1 MLNREVFYEDP
12 GRRALP
18 NLGVARVARP
28 DSEQEWEKL
37 HFELSH
43 FVSDGEYGEGLERV
57 LSTFLTYIG
66 QAKQPAVWVSGFY
79 GSGKSHFLRVLE
91 HLWIDTKMHDSSSAR
106 GITDLPADVEND
118 LRELTTAG
126 KRAGGLWAAAGTL
139 GAGSAT
145 SVRLAFMRVLFE
157 AAGLPSQYAPACL
170 AIWLKQE
177 GLYDDVVAH
186 IERAGKGS
194 CQINAAV

>member
-28 DSEQEWEKL
+28 DSDQEWEKL

-43 FVSDGEYGEGLERV
+43 FVSDGAYGQGLKRV
-57 LSTFLTYIG
+57 LSTFLDYIG

-79 GSGKSHFLRVLE
+79 GSGKSHFMRVLE
-91 HLWIDTKMHDSSSAR
+91 HIWVDTPMPDGNTAR
-106 GITDLPADVEND
+106 GLADLPQEVKDD
-118 LRELTTAG
+118 LRGLTTAG

-139 GAGSAT
+139 GAGSST

-157 AAGLPSQYAPACL
+157 AAGLPS
-170 AIWLKQE
+170 
-177 GLYDDVVAH
+177 
-186 IERAGKGS
+186 
-194 CQINAAV
+194 